1 VVVDQFAERMARV
14 TKAFADSKSELARR
28 AVMNSRLPTTVTA
41 KVNMYKSIDCL
52 LVFFCKN
59 ILLLFFLKLSNI

>member
-1 VVVDQFAERMARV
+1 VVVDQSAERMARV

-41 KVNMYKSIDCL
+41 KVNMYKSIDSPC
-52 LVFFCKN
+52 
-59 ILLLFFLKLSNI
+59 IFL